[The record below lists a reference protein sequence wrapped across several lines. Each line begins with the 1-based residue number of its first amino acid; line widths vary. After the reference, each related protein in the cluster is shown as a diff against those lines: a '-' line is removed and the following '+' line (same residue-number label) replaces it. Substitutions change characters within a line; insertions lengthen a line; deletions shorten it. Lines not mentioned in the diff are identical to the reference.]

1 MEERGGREEWRRRG
15 LRVEERSRREEWR
28 GEETTGVCLA
38 QGSVWLR
45 GLQERGA
52 PDPD

>member
-1 MEERGGREEWRRRG
+1 MEEGGGEECRRRG
-15 LRVEERSRREEWR
+15 VRVEERTSVEEKP
-28 GEETTGVCLA
+28 

-45 GLQERGA
+45 GLQDRGA